1 MSSGSTPLSTT
12 PSSSPYNAYFKRRSF
27 GRPFK
32 DDITCI
38 YEPPSPLSSHSS
50 SPSSSRS
57 PSPAPPIPSTSTTTP
72 NLSSLK
78 GKSKSTSPER
88 DAAQEKE
95 RMLKALRR
103 EEKRRRREEE
113 RRRRPSILTVRMSD
127 GFIWNQLTPA
137 QDLFIP
143 AHIRDRYN
151 TTSSP
156 PTSFGFSHPHS
167 HSYRS
172 SAAAAYGSDYEV
184 ECVDIRVEDGEMEGV
199 LHPEALGGI
208 GGKGMDMDM
217 GEGGWEDGMGWELE
231 MELDGEE
238 RRA

>member
-1 MSSGSTPLSTT
+1 MSSGSTPMSTT

-57 PSPAPPIPSTSTTTP
+57 PSPAPLPSTSTTTP

-78 GKSKSTSPER
+78 GKSKSNSPER
-88 DAAQEKE
+88 DAAAEKE

-127 GFIWNQLTPA
+127 GFIWNQ
-137 QDLFIP
+137 DLFIP
-143 AHIRDRYN
+143 PHIRDRYN

-156 PTSFGFSHPHS
+156 PTSFGFSHS
-167 HSYRS
+167 HAARS

-199 LHPEALGGI
+199 LHPEGR
-208 GGKGMDMDM
+208 
-217 GEGGWEDGMGWELE
+217 EVTGWEDSMGWDMELE
-231 MELDGEE
+231 LELEE
-238 RRA
+238 GRA